1 MIIKLSPV
9 RLDSSLSAERTG
21 EVLRVNGLAYD
32 FASLQEGAS
41 LPAEAIDSRWF
52 CAPVERI
59 SGGLVL
65 TLMLPHGADAS
76 EQSRFPVDIVSPA
89 DGRVPLPTDR
99 DPQPDALP
107 NWPAGVGAIDWSQ
120 MVTAEM
126 KQEAAAAQH
135 LAGVQA
141 AIAAQRAA
149 ADSAIAP
156 LQDAVD
162 LDDATEA
169 EVAALKA
176 WKKYRVALNRLPEQ
190 PGYPTDIDWPAPP
203 A

>member
-9 RLDSSLSAERTG
+9 RLDSSLSAERIG
-21 EVLRVNGLAYD
+21 EVLRLNGLAYD

-107 NWPAGVGAIDWSQ
+107 NWPAGVGAIDWGQ
-120 MVTAEM
+120 VITLEM
-126 KQEAAAAQH
+126 KQEAAAAQ
-135 LAGVQA
+135 LLGAVQA
-141 AIAAQRAA
+141 DAASRRAA

-162 LDDATEA
+162 IDDATDA
-169 EVAALKA
+169 EVASLKA
-176 WKKYRVALNRLPEQ
+176 WKKYRVALSRLPEQ
-190 PGYPTDIDWPAPP
+190 PGYPAEIDWPAPP